1 MHFRIFQ
8 HLCGESKVNMDHMD
22 FLHSFTQAADKAM
35 ATSFPL
41 ASTCVI
47 FVARVQETPQNF
59 SRQGPKNRDKAAPTD
74 IATTAGENSEDR
86 RLQRL

>member
-59 SRQGPKNRDKAAPTD
+59 SRQGPKK
-74 IATTAGENSEDR
+74 
-86 RLQRL
+86 QR